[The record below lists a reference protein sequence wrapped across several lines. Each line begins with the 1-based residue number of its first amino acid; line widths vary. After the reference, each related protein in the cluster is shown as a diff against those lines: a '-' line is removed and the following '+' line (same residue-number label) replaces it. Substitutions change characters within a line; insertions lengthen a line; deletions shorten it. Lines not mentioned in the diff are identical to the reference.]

1 MVILHIA
8 NSYGGTAVYT
18 NLYTAIDAN
27 MDVEQWIYVPLNSR
41 NHGRVGNMMI
51 DFKNQKSKIIYS
63 TILKPWH
70 RYLYGMKIRSIVR
83 DIERRFDLSRVDV
96 IHAGSLCLDGAVA
109 YELSKKYNIP
119 YITAVRGT
127 DKTYYRLKWRLGY
140 FTRILKDASQVVFIS
155 PKFKDVLLNKYVK
168 NTVRK
173 EIERNTIVIPNGV
186 GQIFLSNMNLQRRK
200 LDGKTLHLIFIAAF
214 YKGKGL
220 IETILAIDELRKKGY
235 DITLNAIG
243 KGLPNRPFD
252 ENYMKQVESVSC
264 NKEWVRLQ
272 PFMPPAALIDE
283 MRQADAFIM
292 VSSPET
298 FGLVYVEALSQG
310 LPVIYAK
317 DEGFDGFYP
326 DGFVGY
332 AAKAGNV
339 ASIARGIELFIKN
352 YGTMANNV
360 LSLNLKE
367 RFDWNAIALHYI
379 NLYNSCI
386 RK

>member
-1 MVILHIA
+1 MVILHVA

-18 NLYTAIDAN
+18 NLYTAIDDN
-27 MDVEQWIYVPLNSR
+27 MDVEQWIYVPLNSH
-41 NHGRVGNMMI
+41 NHERVGNMMI
-51 DFKNQKSKIIYS
+51 DFKNQKSKIVYS
-63 TILKPWH
+63 TILKSWH
-70 RYLYGMKIRSIVR
+70 RYLYGMKIRTIVR
-83 DIERRFDLSRVDV
+83 DVERRFDLSRVDV

-109 YELSKKYNIP
+109 YELSKRYNIP

-127 DKTYYRLKWRLGY
+127 DKTYYRLRWRHSY
-140 FTRILKDASQVVFIS
+140 FSRILKRASQIIFIS
-155 PKFKDVLLNKYVK
+155 PRFKELFFNAYVK
-168 NTVRK
+168 EKDRT
-173 EIERNTIVIPNGV
+173 EIERHTRVVPNGIGKV
-186 GQIFLSNMNLQRRK
+186 FLNNMNLQKRE
-200 LDGKTLHLIFIAAF
+200 LSSNTFHLIFIAAF
-214 YKGKGL
+214 YRGKGL
-220 IETILAIDELRKKGY
+220 IETILAIDALRKKGY
-235 DITLNAIG
+235 NISLNAIG

-252 ENYMKQVESVSC
+252 KAYMDQVEAVC
-264 NKEWVRLQ
+264 RDKKWVRLQ
-272 PFMPPAALIDE
+272 PFMPSTELICE

-298 FGLVYVEALSQG
+298 FGLVYVEALSQC

-339 ASIARGIELFIKN
+339 ASIARGIELLINN
-352 YGTMANNV
+352 YGTLANNV
-360 LSLNLKE
+360 LSLNLKD

>member
-109 YELSKKYNIP
+109 CELSKKYNIP

-127 DKTYYRLKWRLGY
+127 DKTYYRLKWRHGY

-155 PKFKDVLLNKYVK
+155 PKFRDVFLNKYVK
-168 NTVRK
+168 DTVREK
-173 EIERNTIVIPNGV
+173 IESQTIVIPNGV
-186 GQIFLSNMNLQRRK
+186 DQVFLSNMNLQKRE

-235 DITLNAIG
+235 NITLNAIG

-252 ENYMKQVESVSC
+252 EDYMNQVESVSC

-272 PFMPPAALIDE
+272 PFMSPNALIDE

-298 FGLVYVEALSQG
+298 FGLVYVEALSQS

-332 AAKAGNV
+332 SAKAGNV
-339 ASIARGIELFIKN
+339 ASIAKGIEVLINN
-352 YGTMANNV
+352 YETLANNV
-360 LSLNLKE
+360 LSLNLKD
-367 RFDWNAIALHYI
+367 RFDWNAIAIHYI
-379 NLYNSCI
+379 NLYNRCI